1 MKDNE
6 AFLHSIQ
13 NEMEESEKM
22 EMEKKKTRLTDST
35 NRLHQNYLK
44 HKENGKQKEYEER
57 YKARREEKKQEK
69 IKVLKR
75 VGIPVK
81 DLDDN

>member
-1 MKDNE
+1 M
-6 AFLHSIQ
+6 
-13 NEMEESEKM
+13 
-22 EMEKKKTRLTDST
+22 
-35 NRLHQNYLK
+35 LHQNYLK
-44 HKENGKQKEYEER
+44 RKENGKKKEYEER

-81 DLDDN
+81 DLDDNL

>member
-1 MKDNE
+1 MKGV
-6 AFLHSIQ
+6 
-13 NEMEESEKM
+13 EK
-22 EMEKKKTRLTDST
+22 ERERKY
-35 NRLHQNYLK
+35 RLHQNYLK
-44 HKENGKQKEYEER
+44 RKENGKKKEYEER

-81 DLDDN
+81 DLDNYL